1 MCIFANENG
10 IETILMRKATM
21 ILFVLFMAANA
32 WGQRILSLD
41 SCRALAMRNNKQ
53 LLISED
59 NKEAASYEHQ
69 AAKTNYLPKVGLDA
83 AYIWNEKSTHLLNK
97 DTRSDLT
104 KLGTSA
110 MGDLSQSAAAI
121 VQQFPELAPLLQS
134 LGTPVVGAL
143 NAMGSRIVDAFKT
156 NTYNIYTGA
165 LVLTQPIYLGGRIK
179 AYDQITNYTER
190 LLGAQHDQLTQE
202 VIYSIDQAYWQVVSL
217 SGKKRLAESY
227 LRMLQK
233 LDGDIQKMY
242 EQGVTTKAST
252 LTVRV
257 KLNEADMTLTK
268 VTDGLSLSKML
279 LCQICG
285 LPVGSDVKLQDEDKS
300 EIPVE
305 ITLQKPDTTEAF
317 SQRKDLQA
325 LEEATKIAEENIKL
339 VKGTYLPSLSAF
351 GGYSLMN
358 PNVYNGFQNKFAGNF
373 SIGVTLHVPI
383 WRWGEGKYRVR
394 AAQALAQGQ
403 RHLYQDAKEKIN
415 LEVNQAKFKVNEAQK
430 KLLMTRKNLEKADEN
445 LHYADV
451 GFHEG
456 VIAAADM
463 LEAQTAWVQ
472 ARSEKLDAEIE
483 MKLTEI
489 YLSKSLGNLNY

>member
-1 MCIFANENG
+1 LR
-10 IETILMRKATM
+10 TITEYNFLMRKITTV
-21 ILFVLFMAANA
+21 LLVLFFAANA

-41 SCRALAMRNNKQ
+41 SCRALAMQNNKQ
-53 LLISED
+53 LLISQD
-59 NKEAASYEHQ
+59 NKEAAGYEHQ

-83 AYIWNEKSTHLLNK
+83 GYLWNQKSIHLLNK
-97 DTRSDLT
+97 DTRKELSN
-104 KLGTSA
+104 LGTSVT
-110 MGDLSQSAAAI
+110 GNLTQSATAI
-121 VQQFPELAPLLQS
+121 AQQFPELAPLLQS
-134 LGTPVVGAL
+134 LGTPVAGAL
-143 NAMGSRIVDAFKT
+143 NSMGAGVVDAFRT
-156 NTYNIYTGA
+156 STYNIYTGA
-165 LVLTQPIYLGGRIK
+165 LVLTQPIYFGGRIK
-179 AYDQITNYTER
+179 AYDNITNYTER
-190 LLGAQHDQLTQE
+190 LLGAQHDRLTQE

-227 LRMLQK
+227 LTMLQK
-233 LDGDIQKMY
+233 LDNDIQKMY
-242 EQGVTTKAST
+242 EQGVATKAST

-285 LPVGSDVKLQDEDKS
+285 LPVNSNVKLADEDKT
-300 EIPVE
+300 EIPVD
-305 ITLQKPDTTEAF
+305 IILQKPDTAQAF

-351 GGYSLMN
+351 GGYSMMN
-358 PNVYNGFQNKFAGNF
+358 PNVYNGFQNKFSGNI
-373 SIGVTLHVPI
+373 SVGVTLHVPI

-394 AAQALAQGQ
+394 AAQALAQSQ
-403 RHLYQDAKEKIN
+403 RHLYQDAKEKID
-415 LEVNQAKFKVNEAQK
+415 LEINQSKFKVDEAQK
-430 KLLMTRKNLEKADEN
+430 KLVMARKNQEKADEN

-489 YLSKSLGNLNY
+489 YLSKSLGNLSY